1 MDEALIKTYA
11 DFGITHENASI
22 YEDES
27 AQPPKLKKMPVL
39 GDLQERLKENHAAY
53 RIGVVLKRFV
63 SGSAQSFNRQ
73 TNVDLS
79 NKYIVLDL
87 SELNGKLLPVG
98 MMIALDFVWDKI
110 KSDRTKKKL
119 CLSTRYG
126 NSSERLP
133 TQWRQSSA

>member
-1 MDEALIKTYA
+1 
-11 DFGITHENASI
+11 
-22 YEDES
+22 
-27 AQPPKLKKMPVL
+27 MPVL

-98 MMIALDFVWDKI
+98 MMIALEFCLGQNKIGQDEEKSCVYRRDMETRRSVFQRNGGRVLPEHLQDNPRLRRRGDCRHAGFV
-110 KSDRTKKKL
+110 
-119 CLSTRYG
+119 
-126 NSSERLP
+126 RLF
-133 TQWRQSSA
+133 RAV